1 MHPVIVSEQVKQTE
15 LTEYQTIA
23 DALIR
28 LNRAASTLLK
38 HGANPEAIKLI
49 LTGTAQLFSEL
60 EEKMSK
66 TLSPEDQRSVQLNF
80 PKSEGGFRMDDP
92 GMSSE
97 A

>member
-1 MHPVIVSEQVKQTE
+1 MKQTE
-15 LTEYQTIA
+15 LSQYQTIA

-38 HGANPEAIKLI
+38 HGANPEAIKMI

-60 EEKMSK
+60 EDQMSK
-66 TLSPEDQRSVQLNF
+66 SLSPEDQRSVQLNF
-80 PKSEGGFRMDDP
+80 PKGEGGFKVDDT
-92 GMSSE
+92 GINSE

>member
-1 MHPVIVSEQVKQTE
+1 MKPNE
-15 LTEYQTIA
+15 LHEYQTVA

-60 EEKMSK
+60 EDRMTRS
-66 TLSPEDQRSVQLNF
+66 LSPEDQKSVQLHF
-80 PKSEGGFRMDDP
+80 PTESGEGFRMGTTSAD
-92 GMSSE
+92 SE